1 MIWALRP
8 PTTFCKPGMNQRN
21 GGTGR
26 GLWRFFGGF
35 MVILWDFMVVLW
47 CEYDDYGGDCVVFY
61 GISQWD
67 CMERKRAKKM
77 T

>member
-1 MIWALRP
+1 MA
-8 PTTFCKPGMNQRN
+8 
-21 GGTGR
+21 
-26 GLWRFFGGF
+26 FFWWFYGGF

-47 CEYDDYGGDCVVFY
+47 CEYDDYGGDCEVFY

>member
-1 MIWALRP
+1 
-8 PTTFCKPGMNQRN
+8 
-21 GGTGR
+21 
-26 GLWRFFGGF
+26 

-67 CMERKRAKKM
+67 CMERKRAKKNDIVM
-77 T
+77 VFIVRVCRSGFHGISWDFR